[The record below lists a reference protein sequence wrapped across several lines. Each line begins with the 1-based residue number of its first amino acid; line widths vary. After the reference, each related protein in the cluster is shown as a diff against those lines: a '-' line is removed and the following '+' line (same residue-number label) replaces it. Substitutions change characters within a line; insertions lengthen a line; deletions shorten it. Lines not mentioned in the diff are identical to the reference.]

1 MPRVREGRTREEGT
15 GLEGGRGAR
24 EERRIRGANRRRN
37 RPFHLY
43 AARIQL
49 TLHLLPSFFSS
60 RGPSMPTALSPLFFL
75 LLLLFA
81 PNPLLLSY
89 TGCSS
94 GRLYVITLASIGD
107 FDFRSEL
114 ASFWISETKEKKSE
128 TDEEREYLASWHLVD
143 GIAAESGIP
152 LIAAVLDFR
161 VSVTLSLLVI
171 RDQVRPHVIAPAIT
185 SRAIIAVIAARGRAL
200 AQS

>member
-1 MPRVREGRTREEGT
+1 M
-15 GLEGGRGAR
+15 
-24 EERRIRGANRRRN
+24 
-37 RPFHLY
+37 
-43 AARIQL
+43 
-49 TLHLLPSFFSS
+49 
-60 RGPSMPTALSPLFFL
+60 
-75 LLLLFA
+75 
-81 PNPLLLSY
+81 
-89 TGCSS
+89 
-94 GRLYVITLASIGD
+94 YVITLASIGD

-114 ASFWISETKEKKSE
+114 ASFWIGETKEKKSE
-128 TDEEREYLASWHLVD
+128 TEEERRVPLASWHLVD

-161 VSVTLSLLVI
+161 VSVTLSLLVV

>member
-15 GLEGGRGAR
+15 GWEGGRGAR

-75 LLLLFA
+75 LLLVA

-114 ASFWISETKEKKSE
+114 SKLL
-128 TDEEREYLASWHLVD
+128 DQRDEREKERD
-143 GIAAESGIP
+143 GGRKGVPRVMAPRRWNRGWSRVLP